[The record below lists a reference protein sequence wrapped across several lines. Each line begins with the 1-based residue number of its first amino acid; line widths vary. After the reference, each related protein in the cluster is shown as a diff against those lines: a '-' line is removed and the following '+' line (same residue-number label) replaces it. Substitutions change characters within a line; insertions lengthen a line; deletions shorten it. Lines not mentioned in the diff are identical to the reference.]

1 MRFNKIKG
9 IGMKEDV
16 VVDNL
21 DGQIVQILKKDGRAS
36 NAHIARALGVSE
48 GTVRRRLKMLIDG
61 EVVHVNVSLD
71 PAKMGLTTEA
81 IIGLEVDPD
90 KMDPVCASLAAFDE
104 IGYVTLTTGAVDVF
118 AWGRFSSTESLGLFL
133 RSKVGKIPGVRR
145 TETYMCIS
153 VRKDFDSR

>member
-1 MRFNKIKG
+1 
-9 IGMKEDV
+9 
-16 VVDNL
+16 
-21 DGQIVQILKKDGRAS
+21 
-36 NAHIARALGVSE
+36 
-48 GTVRRRLKMLIDG
+48 MLIDG

>member
-1 MRFNKIKG
+1 
-9 IGMKEDV
+9 MKEDV
-16 VVDNL
+16 VVDDL
-21 DGQIVQILKKDGRAS
+21 DNQIVEILKKDGRAS

-48 GTVRRRLKMLIDG
+48 GTVRRRLRMLIEG
-61 EVVHVNVSLD
+61 GVIHVNVSLD
-71 PAKMGLTTEA
+71 PVKMGLTTEA

-90 KMDPVCASLAAFDE
+90 KMDPVCASLADFDE

-118 AWGRFSSTESLGLFL
+118 AWGRFSYTESLGLFL

-153 VRKDFDSR
+153 VRKDFERR

>member
-1 MRFNKIKG
+1 
-9 IGMKEDV
+9 MKEYV
-16 VVDNL
+16 VVDDL
-21 DGQIVQILKKDGRAS
+21 DNQIVEILKKDGRAS

-48 GTVRRRLKMLIDG
+48 GTVRRRLRMLIEG
-61 EVVHVNVSLD
+61 GVIHVNVSLD
-71 PAKMGLTTEA
+71 PVKMGLTTEA

-90 KMDPVCASLAAFDE
+90 KMDPVCASLADFDE

-153 VRKDFDSR
+153 VRKDFERR

>member
-1 MRFNKIKG
+1 
-9 IGMKEDV
+9 MKEDV
-16 VVDNL
+16 VVDDL
-21 DGQIVQILKKDGRAS
+21 DNQIVEILKKDGRAS

-48 GTVRRRLKMLIDG
+48 GTVRRRLRMLIEG
-61 EVVHVNVSLD
+61 GVIHVNVSLD
-71 PAKMGLTTEA
+71 TVKMGLTTEA

-90 KMDPVCASLAAFDE
+90 KMDPVCASLADFDE
-104 IGYVTLTTGAVDVF
+104 IGYVTLTTGAMDVF

-153 VRKDFDSR
+153 VRKDFERR

>member
-1 MRFNKIKG
+1 
-9 IGMKEDV
+9 MKEEV
-16 VVDNL
+16 LVDNL
-21 DGQIVQILKKDGRAS
+21 DSQIVQILKKDGRAS

-48 GTVRRRLKMLIDG
+48 GTVRRRLKMLIDSD
-61 EVVHVNVSLD
+61 VVHVNVSLD

-90 KMDPVCASLAAFDE
+90 KMDPVCASLADFDE

>member
-1 MRFNKIKG
+1 
-9 IGMKEDV
+9 MKEDV
-16 VVDNL
+16 VVDDL
-21 DGQIVQILKKDGRAS
+21 DNQIVEILKKDGRAS

-48 GTVRRRLKMLIDG
+48 GTVRRRLRMLIEG
-61 EVVHVNVSLD
+61 GVIHVNVSLD
-71 PAKMGLTTEA
+71 AVKMGLTTEA

-90 KMDPVCASLAAFDE
+90 KMDPVCASLADFDE
-104 IGYVTLTTGAVDVF
+104 IGYVTLTTGAMDVF

-153 VRKDFDSR
+153 VRKDFERR

>member
-1 MRFNKIKG
+1 
-9 IGMKEDV
+9 MKEDV
-16 VVDNL
+16 VVDDL
-21 DGQIVQILKKDGRAS
+21 DNQIVEILKKDGRAS

-48 GTVRRRLKMLIDG
+48 GTVRRRLRMLIEG
-61 EVVHVNVSLD
+61 GVIHVNVSLD
-71 PAKMGLTTEA
+71 PLKMGLTTEA

-90 KMDPVCASLAAFDE
+90 KMDPVCASLADFDE

-153 VRKDFDSR
+153 VRKDFERR

>member
-1 MRFNKIKG
+1 
-9 IGMKEDV
+9 MKEDV

-21 DGQIVQILKKDGRAS
+21 DGQIVEILKKDGRAS

>member
-1 MRFNKIKG
+1 
-9 IGMKEDV
+9 MKEDV

-21 DGQIVQILKKDGRAS
+21 DSQIVQILKKDGRAS

-61 EVVHVNVSLD
+61 GVVHVNVSLD

-90 KMDPVCASLAAFDE
+90 KMDPVCASIAAFDE
-104 IGYVTLTTGAVDVF
+104 IGYVTSAMWSPVVKAIIALAMVE
-118 AWGRFSSTESLGLFL
+118 TEHLLGEIWAEIYQDL
-133 RSKVGKIPGVRR
+133 PA
-145 TETYMCIS
+145 YQ
-153 VRKDFDSR
+153 

>member
-1 MRFNKIKG
+1 
-9 IGMKEDV
+9 MKEDV

-21 DGQIVQILKKDGRAS
+21 DSQIVQILKNDGRAS

-61 EVVHVNVSLD
+61 GVVHVNVSLD

-90 KMDPVCASLAAFDE
+90 KMDPVCASIAAFDE

-153 VRKDFDSR
+153 VRKGLDR

>member
-1 MRFNKIKG
+1 
-9 IGMKEDV
+9 MKEDV
-16 VVDNL
+16 VVDDL
-21 DGQIVQILKKDGRAS
+21 DNQIVEILKKDGRAY

-48 GTVRRRLKMLIDG
+48 GTVRRRLRMLIEG
-61 EVVHVNVSLD
+61 GVIHVNVSLD
-71 PAKMGLTTEA
+71 PVKMGLTTEA

-90 KMDPVCASLAAFDE
+90 KMDPVCASLADFDE
-104 IGYVTLTTGAVDVF
+104 IGYVTLTTGAMDVF

-153 VRKDFDSR
+153 VRKDFERR

>member
-1 MRFNKIKG
+1 
-9 IGMKEDV
+9 MKEEV
-16 VVDNL
+16 LVDNL
-21 DGQIVQILKKDGRAS
+21 DSQIVQILKKDGRAS

-48 GTVRRRLKMLIDG
+48 GTVRRRLKMLIDSD
-61 EVVHVNVSLD
+61 VVHVNVSLD

-90 KMDPVCASLAAFDE
+90 KMDPVCASLADFDE

-153 VRKDFDSR
+153 VRKDFDRR

>member
-1 MRFNKIKG
+1 
-9 IGMKEDV
+9 MKEDV
-16 VVDNL
+16 VVDDL
-21 DGQIVQILKKDGRAS
+21 DNQIVEILKKDGRAS

-48 GTVRRRLKMLIDG
+48 GTVRRRLRMLIDG
-61 EVVHVNVSLD
+61 DVIHVNVSLD
-71 PAKMGLTTEA
+71 PVKMGLTTEA

-90 KMDPVCASLAAFDE
+90 KMDPVCASLADFDE

-153 VRKDFDSR
+153 VRKDFERR

>member
-1 MRFNKIKG
+1 
-9 IGMKEDV
+9 MKEDV
-16 VVDNL
+16 VVADLDN
-21 DGQIVQILKKDGRAS
+21 QIVEILKKDGRAS

-48 GTVRRRLKMLIDG
+48 GTVRRRLRMLIEG
-61 EVVHVNVSLD
+61 GVIHVNVSLD
-71 PAKMGLTTEA
+71 PVKMGLTTEA

-90 KMDPVCASLAAFDE
+90 KMDPVCASLADFDE

-153 VRKDFDSR
+153 VRKDFERR

>member
-1 MRFNKIKG
+1 
-9 IGMKEDV
+9 MKEDV
-16 VVDNL
+16 VVDDL
-21 DGQIVQILKKDGRAS
+21 DNQIVEILKKDGRAS
-36 NAHIARALGVSE
+36 NAHIARALEVSE
-48 GTVRRRLKMLIDG
+48 GTVRRRLRMLIEG
-61 EVVHVNVSLD
+61 GVIHVNVSLD
-71 PAKMGLTTEA
+71 PVKMGLTTEA

-90 KMDPVCASLAAFDE
+90 KMDPVCASLADFDD

-153 VRKDFDSR
+153 VRKDFERR

>member
-1 MRFNKIKG
+1 
-9 IGMKEDV
+9 MKEDV

-21 DGQIVQILKKDGRAS
+21 DSQIVQILKKDGRAS
-36 NAHIARALGVSE
+36 NAHIARTLGVSE

-61 EVVHVNVSLD
+61 GVVHVNVSLD

-90 KMDPVCASLAAFDE
+90 KMDPVCASIAAFDE

-153 VRKDFDSR
+153 VRKDFDR

>member
-1 MRFNKIKG
+1 
-9 IGMKEDV
+9 
-16 VVDNL
+16 
-21 DGQIVQILKKDGRAS
+21 
-36 NAHIARALGVSE
+36 
-48 GTVRRRLKMLIDG
+48 MLIDG
-61 EVVHVNVSLD
+61 GVVHVNVSLD
-71 PAKMGLTTEA
+71 AAKMGLTTEA

-133 RSKVGKIPGVRR
+133 RSKVGKIAGVRR

-153 VRKDFDSR
+153 VRKDFDRR

>member
-1 MRFNKIKG
+1 
-9 IGMKEDV
+9 MKEDV
-16 VVDNL
+16 VVDDL
-21 DGQIVQILKKDGRAS
+21 DNQIVEILKKDGRAS

-48 GTVRRRLKMLIDG
+48 GTVRRRLRMLIEG
-61 EVVHVNVSLD
+61 GVIHVNVSLD
-71 PAKMGLTTEA
+71 PVKMGLTTEA

-90 KMDPVCASLAAFDE
+90 KMDPVCASLADFDE

-145 TETYMCIS
+145 TETFMCIS
-153 VRKDFDSR
+153 VRKDFERR

>member
-1 MRFNKIKG
+1 
-9 IGMKEDV
+9 MKEDV
-16 VVDNL
+16 VVDDL
-21 DGQIVQILKKDGRAS
+21 DNQIVEILKKDGRAS

-48 GTVRRRLKMLIDG
+48 GTVRRRLRMLIEG
-61 EVVHVNVSLD
+61 GVIHVNVSLD
-71 PAKMGLTTEA
+71 AVKMGLTTEA

-90 KMDPVCASLAAFDE
+90 KMDPVCASLADFDE
-104 IGYVTLTTGAVDVF
+104 IGYVTLTTGAMDVF

-153 VRKDFDSR
+153 VRKHFEQR

>member
-1 MRFNKIKG
+1 
-9 IGMKEDV
+9 MKEDV

-21 DGQIVQILKKDGRAS
+21 DSLIVQILKKDGRAS

-61 EVVHVNVSLD
+61 GVVHVNVSLD

-90 KMDPVCASLAAFDE
+90 KMDPVCASIAAFDE

-153 VRKDFDSR
+153 VRKDFDR

>member
-1 MRFNKIKG
+1 
-9 IGMKEDV
+9 MKEDV

-48 GTVRRRLKMLIDG
+48 GTIRRRLKMLIDG
-61 EVVHVNVSLD
+61 GVVHVNVSLD

-133 RSKVGKIPGVRR
+133 RSKVGKIAGVRR

-153 VRKDFDSR
+153 VRKDFDRR

>member
-1 MRFNKIKG
+1 
-9 IGMKEDV
+9 MKEDV

-61 EVVHVNVSLD
+61 DVVHVNVSLD

-90 KMDPVCASLAAFDE
+90 KMDPVCASLADFDE

-153 VRKDFDSR
+153 VRKDFDRR

>member
-1 MRFNKIKG
+1 
-9 IGMKEDV
+9 MKEDV
-16 VVDNL
+16 VVDDL
-21 DGQIVQILKKDGRAS
+21 DNQIVEILKKDGRAS
-36 NAHIARALGVSE
+36 NAHIASALGVSE
-48 GTVRRRLKMLIDG
+48 GTVRRRLRMLIEG
-61 EVVHVNVSLD
+61 GVIHVNVSLD
-71 PAKMGLTTEA
+71 AVKMGLTTEA

-90 KMDPVCASLAAFDE
+90 KMDPVCASLADFDE

-153 VRKDFDSR
+153 VRKDFERR